1 MSQSNKII
9 EITLVQVPDTDNS
22 ILANIVSSI
31 NTYLLKNRGIASDF
45 NLIKDI
51 VERNCDASDEEIN
64 TLLPI
69 PLYLGLM
76 GTMLGIIAG
85 LGYMIFTDFDTLFG
99 IAEKTKQNNDGI
111 RILMGGVGLA
121 MISSFIGLLFTVIA
135 SGIFYKGAKAKVEGL
150 KNIFFSF
157 IQTDLLPI
165 ISQNVASGMYAL
177 QANLMKFNDKFER
190 NIGDFNHVLS
200 QILTSFNSQVEL
212 MHELKR
218 INVAELATANITV
231 LRELRTSTKEFEKF
245 NIYLQQVNS
254 FVENATRLNKQISNQ
269 LDRTESIELVAAT
282 IGRNVDLNNKMME
295 VLQSDIREIDTRKQY
310 ISAAV
315 INVDDAIQKGLEG
328 LKEHTLEKLNAI
340 KDITIKEEDLLEKL
354 LKEDRGNLSELKKL
368 SAVKESL
375 EKMESTTK
383 LQNSKLDTLNDS
395 VNKLSDSICN
405 QKQDSLQISA
415 PVKYLGY
422 AFVGTGTLIGISF
435 IGFKLYSWIIALL

>member
-1 MSQSNKII
+1 MNQNVKIV
-9 EITLVQVPDTDNS
+9 EITLIQVSDEDNS
-22 ILANIVSSI
+22 ILGSIVSSI

-51 VERNCDASDEEIN
+51 VERNCDSSDEEIN

-85 LGYMIFTDFDTLFG
+85 LGFMIITGFDKFFEFSDGNNG
-99 IAEKTKQNNDGI
+99 IG
-111 RILMGGVGLA
+111 ILMSGVGLA
-121 MISSFIGLLFTVIA
+121 MISSFMGLLFTVIA
-135 SGIFYKGAKAKVEGL
+135 SGIFYKGAKTHVESL
-150 KNIFFSF
+150 KNSFFSF

-165 ISQNVASGMYAL
+165 VSQNVASGMYAL

-245 NIYLQQVNS
+245 NVYLQQVNS
-254 FVENATRLNKQISNQ
+254 FVENATRLNVQISNQ
-269 LDRTESIELVAAT
+269 LDRTQSIELVAAT

-328 LKEHTLEKLNAI
+328 LKEHTLAKLNAI

-375 EKMESTTK
+375 EKMESSTK
-383 LQNSKLDTLNDS
+383 LQNLKLDTLNDS
-395 VNKLSDSICN
+395 INKLSDSIRN
-405 QKQDSLQISA
+405 QKQDSLQIPV

-422 AFVGTGTLIGISF
+422 AFLGTGTLIGLSF
-435 IGFKLYSWIIALL
+435 IGLKLYSWILPLL